1 MFTITSERKAVTDEI
16 ELRRAEVFSFFFNI
30 RTVRAYYYIATT
42 LSNKNRKIKITIS
55 EHSICPEF
63 QHQVSFTVI

>member
-16 ELRRAEVFSFFFNI
+16 EARVAEVLFNI
-30 RTVRAYYYIATT
+30 RTVRAYHYIVSP
-42 LSNKNRKIKITIS
+42 LSNKKRKLKITIS

-63 QHQVSFTVI
+63 QYQVSSTVI

>member
-1 MFTITSERKAVTDEI
+1 MFTITSERKTVTDEI

-42 LSNKNRKIKITIS
+42 FIKQKEKNQN
-55 EHSICPEF
+55 HNF
-63 QHQVSFTVI
+63 

>member
-16 ELRRAEVFSFFFNI
+16 EARVAEVHFNI
-30 RTVRAYYYIATT
+30 RTVKAYHYIVSF
-42 LSNKNRKIKITIS
+42 LSNKKRKLKITIS

-63 QHQVSFTVI
+63 QYQVSFTVI